1 MRKKI
6 WSVVMVAVM
15 VAACFVGCSNDSTK
29 DSFISAAKDN
39 GMKEITETTELN
51 RILEDPKEDISY
63 FYDVEDVNIVEYTN
77 RQFMEGIPKHE
88 VTESVI
94 AVERLGENDDHGTTL
109 TYIFYL
115 SFADSETAEEV
126 YKSKIKPLRF
136 GVKNGKKNGVTYT
149 ISYQGPDDSQQDNS
163 TVELAAGVY
172 LMDNQIVWIRSNY
185 YSTINNDCVEG
196 FCKKLGLVSPYTLK

>member
-1 MRKKI
+1 MKKKI
-6 WSVVMVAVM
+6 WSVLMVAAI

-39 GMKEITETTELN
+39 GMKEIVETTELN
-51 RILEDPKEDISY
+51 GILGDPKEDVSY
-63 FYDVEDVNIVEYTN
+63 FCDVEDLIIVECTN

-88 VTESVI
+88 VTESVL
-94 AVERLGENDDHGTTL
+94 AVERLGKNDDHGSTL
-109 TYIFYL
+109 TYIFYM
-115 SFADSETAEEV
+115 SFTDSETAEEV

-172 LMDNQIVWIRSNY
+172 LMDNQIVWIRSDY
-185 YSTINNDCVEG
+185 YSTLNNDCVDV